1 VGFLPDNYEEPW
13 TLASSVT
20 REGIGLHTGES
31 SLVKLSPNNQP
42 GFFLSWIGDDT
53 PPIQLDI
60 SHARNSELCTTLDF
74 GSRSLGTVEHLFAAL
89 SGCGLSHVKIEVS
102 NEEIPL
108 LDGSSLGWVEA
119 INEAG
124 IVKASGARPN
134 SPELLKPLIINRG
147 NSVIC
152 ATPSEKFSLICIIDF
167 PYKAIGSQIFKCE
180 LNPYKF
186 VEEIASARTFGFKD
200 QINILKDSGLIK
212 GGSLNNALVCD
223 GDYWINPPLRFKDEP
238 VRHKMLDLI
247 GDLALV
253 GFPKAQVLVYRGSH
267 GLHMDFAKALQ
278 NNLFKSELH

>member
-1 VGFLPDNYEEPW
+1 VGFLPDNYDEAW
-13 TLASSVT
+13 TLANSVI
-20 REGIGLHTGES
+20 REGIGLHTGKRS
-31 SLVKLSPNNQP
+31 VVKLSPYNQS
-42 GFFLSWIGDDT
+42 GFFLSWVGDDT

-60 SHARNSELCTTLDF
+60 GHACNSELCTTLDF

-102 NEEIPL
+102 ADEIPL

-124 IVKASGARPN
+124 IVKASGPRSNYPQ
-134 SPELLKPLIINRG
+134 LLHPMIINRG
-147 NSVIC
+147 KSVIT

-180 LNPYKF
+180 LSPCKF

-200 QINILKDSGLIK
+200 QINILKENGLIK

-223 GDYWINPPLRFKDEP
+223 GDSWVNPPLRFKDEP

-278 NNLFKSELH
+278 K